1 MKKLVL
7 SSLAAVALVG
17 SVFALGAAAAP
28 GDPSPPAGDMRELA
42 EGGFML
48 DARLAG
54 MKAALKL
61 TPDQEKNWAPFEA
74 AVRDAA
80 KARIEEMRAM
90 REAMRG
96 AERPSP
102 IEHMTMIADHMAK
115 ASADLKAIASAA
127 KPLFDGLDE
136 TQKRHFGPLLMT
148 LKEHGPHMG
157 GMMGPMMGHMMG
169 DWERRG
175 PDEAK

>member
-7 SSLAAVALVG
+7 SSLAAAALVG
-17 SVFALGAAAAP
+17 SVLALGAAAAP
-28 GDPSPPAGDMRELA
+28 GDPSPPAGDMRESA

-80 KARIEEMRAM
+80 KARMEAIHAM
-90 REAMRG
+90 HEAMHG
-96 AERPSP
+96 ERPSP
-102 IEHMTMIADHMAK
+102 IDHMNMMADHLAK
-115 ASADLKAIASAA
+115 ASTNLKAIASAA
-127 KPLFDGLDE
+127 KPLFDSLDE

-148 LKEHGPHMG
+148 LRGHGPHMG
-157 GMMGPMMGHMMG
+157 HMMGHMRG

>member
-1 MKKLVL
+1 MKKLVVV
-7 SSLAAVALVG
+7 SLAAAALAG

-28 GDPSPPAGDMRELA
+28 GDPSPAAAQMRDMA
-42 EGGFML
+42 EARAFML

-61 TPDQEKNWAPFEA
+61 TPEQEKDWAPFEA

-80 KARIEEMRAM
+80 KTRMEEMIAM

-102 IEHMTMIADHMAK
+102 IEHMNMMADRLAK
-115 ASADLKAIASAA
+115 ASADLKAISAAA
-127 KPLFDGLDE
+127 KPLYDSLDE
-136 TQKRHFGPLLMT
+136 TQKSHFGPLLMT
-148 LKEHGPHMG
+148 MREHRPHEG
-157 GMMGPMMGHMMG
+157 GMWGH
-169 DWERRG
+169 WRPRG
-175 PDEAK
+175 PDEGK